1 MAKLFIFRHGETV
14 DNKDKTFS
22 GWRQTDL
29 TPEGIEE
36 AKGIGEKLKNEKVT
50 KAYQSDLI
58 RSQHTL
64 ELVLN
69 GWHKNVEIITDAR
82 IKERNYGDLTGKS
95 KIEVEKQTPK
105 QYRLWHRSYN
115 TPPPNGESIK
125 MVEERVL
132 LFLNDIL
139 PTLKSD
145 DVVFISAHGNSIRPL
160 RRYFEHISID
170 EMCSFEHTPGKIYE
184 YQIE

>member
-1 MAKLFIFRHGETV
+1 MAKLFVFRHGQTF
-14 DNKDKTFS
+14 DNKEKIFS
-22 GWRQTDL
+22 GFRQTDL

-69 GWHKNVEIITDAR
+69 GWHENVEIITDTR
-82 IKERNYGDLTGKS
+82 IKERDYGDLTGKS
-95 KIEVEKQTPK
+95 KIEVEKQNPE
-105 QYRLWHRSYN
+105 QYKLWHRSYN

-132 LFLNDIL
+132 SFLKDIL
-139 PTLKSD
+139 PTLKSE
-145 DVVFISAHGNSIRPL
+145 DVAFISAHGNSIRPL
-160 RRYFEHISID
+160 RRYFEHMSID
-170 EMCSFEHTPGKIYE
+170 AMCSFEHTPGKIYE
-184 YQIE
+184 YNI